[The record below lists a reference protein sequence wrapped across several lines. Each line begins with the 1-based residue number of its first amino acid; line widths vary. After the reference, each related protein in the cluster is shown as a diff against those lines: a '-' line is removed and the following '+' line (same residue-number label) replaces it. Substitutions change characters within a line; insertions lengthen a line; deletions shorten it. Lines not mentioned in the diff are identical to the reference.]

1 MLDPVNQA
9 LSAGRLGEAQAL
21 LGALVRQ
28 HPGDLKARVF
38 LAELAC
44 CAGEL
49 ERADRLLDAASSL
62 APDHALGI
70 ALFRR
75 LLRGAQARAD
85 FYAHGRLPTFD
96 GPPSP
101 GLVKRLEAA
110 VALRAGDPAAAA
122 TALAEAEGLRS
133 PRPYVVDG
141 RQVDDLRDLDDLLGD
156 TIEILTHDGE
166 LKLLPLDRLQRLE
179 LEPVGRWRDR
189 LWRPARLVVEGGSV
203 STVWLPLLYPEAFAS
218 PADEAAR
225 DARRLGQATDWAE
238 PAPGLM
244 LGCGLKLWLVGD
256 EAVPLERLTVIE
268 PARDRAVQT

>member
-1 MLDPVNQA
+1 MIDLVTQA
-9 LSAGRLGEAQAL
+9 LSAGRLTDAQAR

-28 HPGDLKARVF
+28 RPGDLKARVF

-62 APDHALGI
+62 APDYAFGI

-85 FYAHGRLPTFD
+85 FYVSGRLPAFAET
-96 GPPSP
+96 PTP

-122 TALAEAEGLRS
+122 IALTEAEGLRS
-133 PRPYVVDG
+133 PRSRLVDG
-141 RQVDDLRDLDDLLGD
+141 QQIDDLRDLDDLLGD
-156 TIEILTHDGE
+156 TIEVLTHDGE
-166 LKLLPLDRLQRLE
+166 FTLVPLDRVLRLE
-179 LEPVGRWRDR
+179 LEPVGHWRDR
-189 LWRPARLVVEGGSV
+189 LWRPARLVVEAGAARA
-203 STVWLPLLYPEAFAS
+203 VWLPLLYPEGFAS
-218 PADEAAR
+218 PVDEATR

-238 PAPGLM
+238 PAPGLV

-256 EAVPLERLTVIE
+256 EAVPLERLGIIE
-268 PARDRAVQT
+268 PVQT